1 MGAEPRW
8 EQGPIDRAI
17 IDVGK
22 VRLLSCCRKRTLRFC
37 SCQVGQKKRKKHF
50 PFSCRFSFWNGC
62 DIRWCE
68 TSPKGDPLQT
78 FQSHRVI
85 PPRVWESGPVDDAT
99 CEHKNPGDLYFS
111 EGKREEGSHPCAMS
125 DALSLLYDSLA
136 IWLFFFSSSSHHS
149 PPFCRLADWIPVMD
163 GSWRASASHAPFQ
176 LRRLPLTVTGHSTY
190 PCAQLTF
197 FLSLYLSLPYFFF
210 PFRRNGSERE
220 RRRRKNLW
228 AISSS
233 RPLERVIRLSLIFGY
248 FFFFLT
254 SPRSLNTARRHSR
267 YFSLSLSSIY
277 LYDYAS
283 IQSRSAKTRECAS
296 GIRENPDFSRSLDL
310 IALLF
315 SYLPVCPLIR
325 HTRPWMGI
333 QRNAS

>member
-1 MGAEPRW
+1 MGA
-8 EQGPIDRAI
+8 GPHRSGYNRRRKSQTIKLLPKKNSALL
-17 IDVGK
+17 
-22 VRLLSCCRKRTLRFC
+22 LLSSRSEKKEETFPFLLSLFFLKWMWDSMMRDKSKGGPPPNISITSRHPPAC
-37 SCQVGQKKRKKHF
+37 VGEWPSGRRNVWTQKSWRLVFFRGKKRRRFSSMCDVRCFK
-50 PFSCRFSFWNGC
+50 PIVRFSCHL
-62 DIRWCE
+62 
-68 TSPKGDPLQT
+68 TL
-78 FQSHRVI
+78 
-85 PPRVWESGPVDDAT
+85 
-99 CEHKNPGDLYFS
+99 
-111 EGKREEGSHPCAMS
+111 
-125 DALSLLYDSLA
+125 
-136 IWLFFFSSSSHHS
+136 FFSSSSHHS

-310 IALLF
+310 IVLLF